1 MRRIFAL
8 AATLAAS
15 TLTATV
21 IRAQAPSPVKG
32 PPDAIT
38 LSATLLARE
47 EADIYDIIFDGP
59 GKGSPEHRA
68 ASDRYC
74 ALQAFIRLAVH
85 YKKDGR
91 YKVVDNP
98 DTGTEAFVDTKTG
111 NTMLESRDGRLVSY
125 DRSLDAKTFVFNE

>member
-1 MRRIFAL
+1 MKTILILNITAIL
-8 AATLAAS
+8 L
-15 TLTATV
+15 LTSGTQVSA
-21 IRAQAPSPVKG
+21 RPPAPDG
-32 PPDAIT
+32 DDAISHA
-38 LSATLLARE
+38 LVLLGNEESA
-47 EADIYDIIFDGP
+47 IYDIVFDGP
-59 GKGSPEHRA
+59 GKGSPEHRT

-85 YKKDGR
+85 YEKDGR

-98 DTGTEAFVDTKTG
+98 DTGTEAVVDTKTG